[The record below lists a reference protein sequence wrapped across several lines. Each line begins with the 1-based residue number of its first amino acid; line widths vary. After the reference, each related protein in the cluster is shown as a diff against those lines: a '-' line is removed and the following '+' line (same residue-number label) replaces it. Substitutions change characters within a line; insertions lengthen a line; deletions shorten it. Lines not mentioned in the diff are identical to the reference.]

1 MKCDSTVSLS
11 RFNFICLTNGRPHDR
26 QRLLILLW
34 TKHPVHDYKEESD
47 FIISTNK

>member
-34 TKHPVHDYKEESD
+34 TKRPVHGYKEESD
-47 FIISTNK
+47 FIMSTKK

>member
-34 TKHPVHDYKEESD
+34 TKHPVHGYKEESD
-47 FIISTNK
+47 FIMSTNK